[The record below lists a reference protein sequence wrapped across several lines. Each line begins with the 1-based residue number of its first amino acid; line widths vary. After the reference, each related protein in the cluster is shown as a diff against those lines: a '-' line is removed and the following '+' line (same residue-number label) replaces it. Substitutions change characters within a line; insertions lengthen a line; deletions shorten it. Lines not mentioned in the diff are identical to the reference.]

1 MTDSSKVALLGLD
14 RAELTSLV
22 ESLGEP
28 AYRGQQLRDAIYRQR
43 VEAVEEISTLSQS
56 LRGKLTEKGVSVGL
70 PRIAQ
75 RFVSQDGTVRYLVAL
90 ADGQSVETVWM
101 PEGDGGEAGDG
112 SEAGELAERF
122 AESDS
127 SGTSGARAPIEKQE
141 PIEALKR
148 CATQKLTDQTPDRKQ
163 EQEPGWRQ
171 EQKPERGREEKQKS
185 GCGQEQ
191 IRDRGQQDSDRGQQH
206 DSDQRQGQRYGS
218 DQRQSQRRVQGQ
230 NQGRSTI
237 CISSQVGCAVDCQF
251 CLTALLGVKRN
262 LSSGEIVGQVCA
274 VLKDQQVSPPEDR
287 INLVFMGM
295 GEPFLNYENFVKAA
309 RLLVEEVGIAE
320 RRMTV
325 STAGIVPRIHD
336 FGAEK
341 IRPKLAISLNAS
353 NDALRTRLM
362 PLNKKWNLEM
372 LMAAAKEYP
381 LRTREWITFEYVL
394 LGGVNDGPEN
404 AREVVELLRGM
415 RCKVN
420 LIALNPG
427 PGIEFATPDR
437 ERVVEFQKILRESGV
452 PAYVRRPRGRDIY
465 AACGQLKRTVEIAT
479 APAQ

>member
-1 MTDSSKVALLGLD
+1 MVGGSQNSLLGME
-14 RAELTSLV
+14 RAELAALV
-22 ESLGEP
+22 ESVGEP
-28 AYRGQQLRDAIYRQR
+28 AYRAKQLLAAVYRQR
-43 VEAVEEISTLSQS
+43 VESVEEISTLSQK
-56 LRGKLTEKGVSVGL
+56 LRGRLVEKGVSIGL
-70 PRIAQ
+70 PQIEQ
-75 RFVSQDGTVRYLVAL
+75 RFVSQDGTLRYLIAM

-112 SEAGELAERF
+112 SEAGEQAERF
-122 AESDS
+122 AVS
-127 SGTSGARAPIEKQE
+127 SSLSTSGAKALSTEE
-141 PIEALKR
+141 ATAALKR
-148 CATQKLTDQTPDRKQ
+148 CATQK
-163 EQEPGWRQ
+163 
-171 EQKPERGREEKQKS
+171 
-185 GCGQEQ
+185 
-191 IRDRGQQDSDRGQQH
+191 
-206 DSDQRQGQRYGS
+206 
-218 DQRQSQRRVQGQ
+218 QGQ

-262 LSSGEIVGQVCA
+262 LSAGEIVGQVCA
-274 VLKDQQVSPPEDR
+274 VLKDQKVSPPEDR

-295 GEPFLNYENFVKAA
+295 GEPFLNYENFMKAA

-336 FGAEK
+336 FGGET

-353 NDALRTRLM
+353 NDELRTRLM

-372 LMAAAKEYP
+372 LMAAARAYP
-381 LRTREWITFEYVL
+381 LRTRERITFEYVL
-394 LGGVNDGPEN
+394 LGGVNDGAEN
-404 AREVVELLRGM
+404 AKEVAELLRGM

-427 PGIEFATPDR
+427 PGIEFTTPGA
-437 ERVVEFQKILRESGV
+437 ERVAEFQTILREAGI
-452 PAYVRRPRGRDIY
+452 PAFVRRPRGRDIY

-479 APAQ
+479 APEP

>member
-1 MTDSSKVALLGLD
+1 MDEPKTSSLLGLN
-14 RAELTSLV
+14 REELTALV
-22 ESLGEP
+22 SEAGEP
-28 AYRGQQLRDAIYRQR
+28 GYRARQVMDAVYRQR
-43 VEAVEEISTLSQS
+43 VESLAEISTLPLQFRDW
-56 LRGKLTEKGVSVGL
+56 LEQNGITVGAARTENK
-70 PRIAQ
+70 
-75 RFVSQDGTVRYLVAL
+75 FVSNDGTVRYLIAF

-112 SEAGELAERF
+112 SEAGELAE
-122 AESDS
+122 AE
-127 SGTSGARAPIEKQE
+127 T
-141 PIEALKR
+141 
-148 CATQKLTDQTPDRKQ
+148 TRK
-163 EQEPGWRQ
+163 W
-171 EQKPERGREEKQKS
+171 
-185 GCGQEQ
+185 
-191 IRDRGQQDSDRGQQH
+191 
-206 DSDQRQGQRYGS
+206 
-218 DQRQSQRRVQGQ
+218 
-230 NQGRSTI
+230 GRSTI

-262 LSSGEIVGQVCA
+262 LTAGEIVGQVCA
-274 VLKDQQVSPPEDR
+274 VLKDQKVSPPEDR

-309 RLLVEEVGIAE
+309 RLLVECVGIAE

-336 FGAEK
+336 FGGEQ

-372 LMAAAKEYP
+372 LIAAARDFP

-394 LGGVNDGPEN
+394 LEGVNDCPEN
-404 AREVVELLRGM
+404 AKEVAELLRGL

-427 PGIEFATPDR
+427 PGIDFTTPSE
-437 ERVVEFQKILRESGV
+437 ERVVAFQKILREAGI
-452 PAYVRRPRGRDIY
+452 PAFVRRPRGRDIY
-465 AACGQLKRTVEIAT
+465 AACGQLKRTVEDAT
-479 APAQ
+479 LSVPQLQVVSPTPKG